1 MADTAVLL
9 PIAAWFLFRFID
21 FESDSE
27 DEDSDSDFDGSNFP
41 LPQQEHEQFRN
52 HHHTSIMPKNQGYS
66 NYSSTEV
73 KSFLD
78 VLEDKL
84 PIGPDQWQEVA
95 DLHEQNGF
103 KHRDAYSLRRKFNT
117 LHKKTCPTGDPDM
130 PNDVRQ
136 AKSIKY
142 MIGEKANL
150 IDASPQFDLQNG
162 GYGATITPAGT
173 TDGDKEPMQQQE
185 HLLLG
190 QPTQLT
196 QTQEQTQDAGD
207 GGTTT
212 TTACRNTPPPM
223 VNTAPP
229 VVNTAPPMVNT
240 LNIPTTSA
248 SCTPSPA
255 APPPL
260 KRKWNRHSSSST
272 NSEFLETYQ
281 ASLLEAREERRAA
294 REERDEER
302 RAARE
307 ERIADRK
314 EANADRKEARDFFMQ
329 AMQAWM
335 MNNPRKKQRKRH
347 NEEEDE
353 EDDK

>member
-1 MADTAVLL
+1 MILTL
-9 PIAAWFLFRFID
+9 
-21 FESDSE
+21 S
-27 DEDSDSDFDGSNFP
+27 
-41 LPQQEHEQFRN
+41 
-52 HHHTSIMPKNQGYS
+52 TMPKNQGYS

-103 KHRDAYSLRRKFNT
+103 KHWDAYSLRRKFNT

-162 GYGATITPAGT
+162 GYGATITAGT
-173 TDGDKEPMQQQE
+173 TDAKEPTQQQE

-212 TTACRNTPPPM
+212 TTARQNTPPPM

-240 LNIPTTSA
+240 LNIRTTSA

-272 NSEFLETYQ
+272 NSL
-281 ASLLEAREERRAA
+281 SS
-294 REERDEER
+294 
-302 RAARE
+302 
-307 ERIADRK
+307 
-314 EANADRKEARDFFMQ
+314 
-329 AMQAWM
+329 
-335 MNNPRKKQRKRH
+335 
-347 NEEEDE
+347 
-353 EDDK
+353 